1 MPRVLIAGADGQLG
15 ACLRE
20 RLGTAVVWAGG
31 REALDVTDPAAVR
44 RVVREAQPDVVV
56 NATAYNK
63 VDLAEQEPAA
73 AFLVN
78 AAGPAHLAA
87 AAREAGAV
95 LVHVST
101 DYVFDGDRRSP
112 YREDDAPRPRS
123 VYGVSKLAGEMAVA
137 ASGAEHLLVRTSG
150 VLGRGGSRGKGGS
163 FVERVLARARRGEPL
178 RVVADQVFAPTLAA
192 DLAGA
197 IADLLRV
204 QARGLVHV
212 VNEGTCTW
220 AELARRALA
229 EAGLPPTLEEI
240 STADLGAAAV
250 RPAYSVLDAGRFAGL
265 VGAPL
270 RPWWEGL
277 SELIATEPAHD

>member
-20 RLGTAVVWAGG
+20 RLGPAVVWAGG
-31 REALDVTDPAAVR
+31 RAALDVTDPAAVH

-56 NATAYNK
+56 NASAYNK
-63 VDLAEQEPAA
+63 VDLAEQEPGAA
-73 AFLVN
+73 LLVN
-78 AAGPAHLAA
+78 AAGPAHLAS

-95 LVHVST
+95 LVHVSS
-101 DYVFDGDRRSP
+101 DYVFDGERRSP
-112 YREDDAPRPRS
+112 YREDDVPRPRS

-137 ASGAEHLLVRTSG
+137 ASGAGHLVVRTSG

-163 FVERVLARARRGEPL
+163 FVERVVARARRGEPL

-197 IADLLRV
+197 ILDLLRV

-212 VNEGTCTW
+212 ANEGTCTW

-229 EAGLPPTLEEI
+229 EAGLPPVVEEI
-240 STADLGAAAV
+240 TSAELGAAAV
-250 RPAYSVLDAGRFAGL
+250 RPAYSVLDAGRFAQL
-265 VGAPL
+265 TGAPL

-277 SELIATEPAHD
+277 SELVGS